1 MVPEHL
7 RERTREI
14 GKRDL
19 NKDGLFVLYWMHHA
33 LRGHENPA
41 LDLAIVTAESIGLP
55 VFVYQGLSER
65 YQYASDRHHAFIL
78 AGARDAHQEISS
90 RGIGTA
96 FHLERGTQNGPYLR
110 QLARQAAVVITDDL
124 PTEPITGWV
133 ERLFA
138 TTATPIWLVDTA
150 CVVPMK
156 LVGRVYDRAFAYRDA
171 TSTLREKRLAQ
182 PWPEQR
188 DPRERFF
195 PRELPF
201 IPVDLN
207 VAEFR
212 ALIAEC
218 DIDHTVGPVPHTL
231 GGSRA
236 GYARWDL
243 FKTTKLQHYAKTRND
258 PLLEGVSRLS
268 AYLHYGMVSP
278 FRIAREAF
286 AIASSKPIASSGAGS
301 FFPQQSEDP
310 PNSPNDSPV
319 VLPGKLSLSPSLPTR
334 AAGAEKFLDELLVWR
349 ELAYT
354 FCYYHPSH
362 DGLAALPDWATET
375 LREHEIDARP
385 AIFDWET
392 LARGQTGDALWDA
405 AQRSLLMQGEL
416 HNNVRMTWGKAFL
429 NWTRDGLTALKLM
442 IDLNHRYALD
452 GRDPASSGG
461 LLWCLG
467 QFDRP
472 HTPPRPI
479 FGTVRSRPTD
489 DHAKRLDPKQYLTQV
504 TRPLR
509 SPMPRIA
516 VIGAGLAGL
525 FCARTLQDHG
535 FAVTVFEKSR
545 GPGGRTSTP
554 CLETGFRVDQ
564 RAPSFTARN
573 PHLSR
578 YVEAWVQQGVVAEWA
593 GRMVT
598 INGDEVTPTSDPPI
612 HYVGVPDLSQIARH
626 LAEELTLCTET
637 EIVRLDHAE
646 NGWQLTDLQGQTHAH
661 FDQVVLSVSAPQAA
675 ELLQGHR
682 LEAAVQAVSQT
693 PCWCVTLAFR
703 ERLRTA
709 WDAACV
715 HHSPLTWVARNRSQP
730 GRDSDTDCWVLQ
742 GSTEWSRDHLKTDS
756 RVVADLLITEFT
768 KILPVSFPAIQHLE
782 TQRWMISAS
791 PESIDRQA
799 LHDPDS
805 GLTVCGDWLCEG
817 GVEVSILS
825 GMSASGYLLRSMGI
839 PDPTIG
845 SDLQSGIRFPGFRAQ
860 EPSLK

>member
-138 TTATPIWLVDTA
+138 TIATPIWLVDTA

-156 LVGRVYDRAFAYRDA
+156 LVGRFYDRAFAYRNA
-171 TSTLREKRLAQ
+171 TSTLREKRLVQ
-182 PWPEQR
+182 PWPEQPN
-188 DPRERFF
+188 PRERFF

-207 VAEFR
+207 AAEFQS
-212 ALIAEC
+212 LIAEC

-268 AYLHYGMVSP
+268 AYLHYGMISP
-278 FRIAREAF
+278 FRIAREAS
-286 AIASSKPIASSGAGS
+286 AIASSGTGS

-310 PNSPNDSPV
+310 PNGPNDSPV
-319 VLPGKLSLSPSLPTR
+319 VLTGKLCPSPSLPTR
-334 AAGAEKFLDELLVWR
+334 AAGAEKFLDELLIWR

-354 FCYYHPSH
+354 FCYYHPTH
-362 DGLAALPDWATET
+362 DSLAALPEWATET
-375 LREHEIDARP
+375 LREHEVDARP
-385 AIFDWET
+385 TIFDWET

-472 HTPPRPI
+472 HTPPQPI

-525 FCARTLQDHG
+525 FCARTLHDHG
-535 FAVTVFEKSR
+535 FAVTIFEKSG

-554 CLETGFRVDQ
+554 NFETGFRFDQ
-564 RAPSFTARN
+564 RAPSFTVRD
-573 PHLSR
+573 PHFGR

-598 INGDEVTPTSDPPI
+598 INGDEVTPTSDPLI
-612 HYVGVPDLSQIARH
+612 RYVGVPDLSQIARH
-626 LAEELTLCTET
+626 LAEELRLCTET
-637 EIVRLDHAE
+637 QIVRLDRVE
-646 NGWQLTDLQGQTHAH
+646 NGWQLTDLTGQTHAH

-675 ELLQGHR
+675 EFLQGHR
-682 LEAAVQAVSQT
+682 LEAAVRAVSQT
-693 PCWCVTLAFR
+693 PCWGVTLAFR

-709 WDAACV
+709 WDAAFV
-715 HHSPLTWVARNRSQP
+715 HQSPLTWVARNRSQP

-742 GSTEWSRDHLKTDS
+742 GSTEWSRDHLETDS
-756 RVVADLLITEFT
+756 RVVADLLITEFA
-768 KILPVSFPAIQHLE
+768 KILPVSLPAIEHLN
-782 TQRWMISAS
+782 TQGWMISAS

-805 GLTVCGDWLCEG
+805 GLTACGDWLCGG
-817 GVEVSILS
+817 GVEGSILS

-839 PDPTIG
+839 PDPKIG
-845 SDLQSGIRFPGFRAQ
+845 SDLQSGIRFPVFRSQ
-860 EPSLK
+860 EPAVK

>member
-156 LVGRVYDRAFAYRDA
+156 LVGRAYDRAFAYRDA

-182 PWPEQR
+182 PWPEQPN
-188 DPRERFF
+188 PRERFF

-201 IPVDLN
+201 IPVDLH

-278 FRIAREAF
+278 FRIARDAS
-286 AIASSKPIASSGAGS
+286 AIGG
-301 FFPQQSEDP
+301 
-310 PNSPNDSPV
+310 V
-319 VLPGKLSLSPSLPTR
+319 
-334 AAGAEKFLDELLVWR
+334 GAEKFLDELLVWR

-375 LREHEIDARP
+375 LREHEVDARP

-452 GRDPASSGG
+452 GRDPASYGG

-554 CLETGFRVDQ
+554 CFETGFRVDQ
-564 RAPSFTARN
+564 RAPSFTVRN

-646 NGWQLTDLQGQTHAH
+646 NGWQLTDLQGQTHVH

-682 LEAAVQAVSQT
+682 LEATVQAVSQT

-709 WDAACV
+709 WDAASV
-715 HHSPLTWVARNRSQP
+715 HHSPLIWVARNHSQP

-756 RVVADLLITEFT
+756 RVVADLLITEFA

-845 SDLQSGIRFPGFRAQ
+845 SDLQSGIRFPVFRAQ
-860 EPSLK
+860 EPAVK